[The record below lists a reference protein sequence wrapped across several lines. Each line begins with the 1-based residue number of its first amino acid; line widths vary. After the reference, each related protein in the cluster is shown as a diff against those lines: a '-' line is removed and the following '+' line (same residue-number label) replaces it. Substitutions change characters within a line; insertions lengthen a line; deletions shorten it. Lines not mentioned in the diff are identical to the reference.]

1 MSTTRTALDLG
12 HAREAFRKDG
22 VVLLKEVFSASDLAL
37 AKQAFDW
44 SIAHPT
50 PAAQHYYPRPGA
62 TFLQDS
68 YNVESWPLYTK
79 FITESG
85 LSSLVA
91 RILNTRQM
99 WFFFEQIFLKS
110 GDDVRR
116 TPWHQD
122 LPYLPVDGSQ
132 FAVVWMSLDPVS
144 KANALEFI
152 PGSHLGTSYNPT
164 SFDPK
169 DDTDPFF
176 EEGPMPR
183 LPDIEANR
191 DAWRINSWATD
202 PGDAIVFHPGI
213 MHGGTATAAGT
224 TRRTLSLRFLGD
236 DVTYG
241 YRPKMKAG
249 ADIGVDKDGRPKRDM
264 SSVYAGFK
272 PGDSFRP
279 KSLIRL
285 LGS

>member
-1 MSTTRTALDLG
+1 MSTMNTAANLRQ
-12 HAREAFRKDG
+12 ARDAFEKDG
-22 VVLLKEVFSASDLAL
+22 VVLLKGVFRASDLAQ
-37 AKQAFDW
+37 AKDAFDW

-68 YNVESWPLYTK
+68 YNVASWPYYTK

-91 RILNTRQM
+91 GILDTKQM

-122 LPYLPVDGSQ
+122 SPYLPVDGSQ

-152 PGSHLGTSYNPT
+152 PGSHLGISYNPT
-164 SFDPK
+164 SFDPR

-176 EEGPMPR
+176 EEGSMPR
-183 LPDIEANR
+183 LPDIEADR
-191 DAWRINSWATD
+191 GAWTIVSWATE

-213 MHGGTATAAGT
+213 MHGGAATPAGT

-236 DVTYG
+236 NVTYG
-241 YRPKMKAG
+241 DRPKMKAG
-249 ADIGVDKDGRPKRDM
+249 SDVGVDKDGKPKRDM
-264 SSVYAGFK
+264 SSVYSGFK

-279 KSLIRL
+279 KSLVRL
-285 LGS
+285 L